1 MQTKDILDP
10 HMHILLGWKHALL
23 LLPKTS
29 IEYYDDIEETEKRK
43 SQSYITTLATIV
55 FRENLFY

>member
-1 MQTKDILDP
+1 MQTKDILDL
-10 HMHILLGWKHALL
+10 HMPVLLGWKHTLL

-29 IEYYDDIEETEKRK
+29 VEYYDDIEETEKRK
-43 SQSYITTLATIV
+43 SQSYITALATIV